1 MSDDH
6 CCIGFRRRRSSS
18 SSSNGALLGHQKK
31 CFLVKQ
37 HDTLKLTT
45 AELELVTRSQLSKN
59 NDKDNDTVQ
68 FYNNDDALL
77 LKCRPIFLDNDMQT
91 IFGIVEAVISATP
104 SSSSLKRDSIQTHIS
119 WVEPIVADYDDDNEL
134 NQDSCS
140 CVHPRGCWKR
150 QQGSSNSNLHQHTAT
165 LSSDHCEG
173 NFLKIIDL
181 TKLQDMRRNDDV
193 AAGYHHP
200 SFDSAAKIFHLLRS
214 TLNCTFDDQLYE
226 LHSASPWKTNYDK
239 SVDGSSSIE
248 NANDARSQIEASED
262 QVVALLI
269 KSPSIQ
275 STNNS
280 TWYDELERQEYRELV
295 DFRVGDAAPSYYLH
309 SSIQLSSRNRFFEA
323 LHHHHRNSSSSRR
336 EECCSDGSN
345 CLESGVSLFVYRK
358 LSPRDMLNSPCHEG
372 AVDCPGCLT
381 ETYLEE
387 AVDDSANCELQLP
400 VEPVLR
406 YRMVSPPY
414 LMHDREYPGL
424 LDPIRQRLDDIR
436 REAKLI
442 PHWTA
447 WPERNHYSSSG
458 ENGGASWT
466 VFPLCYT
473 FPANDITQRKFID
486 KTCAF
491 VPVTTA
497 LLEGLGPLLRTAL
510 FSRLDPKTKLGTH
523 TGWSDLANHVLR
535 VHIPLIVPRGDVCGT
550 WVDGC
555 VETQDVGRIIC
566 FDDSKVHRA
575 FNYSESE
582 ERIVLIIDLKRPSN
596 LPKGTAV
603 GGHTDELDGFI
614 QELSTN

>member
-1 MSDDH
+1 M
-6 CCIGFRRRRSSS
+6 
-18 SSSNGALLGHQKK
+18 
-31 CFLVKQ
+31 
-37 HDTLKLTT
+37 KLTT
-45 AELELVTRSQLSKN
+45 AELEQLVTLSQLSKN
-59 NDKDNDTVQ
+59 NDEDDDSVQ
-68 FYNNDDALL
+68 FYSSDDAHL
-77 LKCRPIFLDNDMQT
+77 LKCRPIFPENDVQT
-91 IFGIVEAVISATP
+91 MFGITEAVISATP
-104 SSSSLKRDSIQTHIS
+104 SSSSLKQESIQAHIS
-119 WVEPIVADYDDDNEL
+119 WVEPIVADDDDNEL

-140 CVHPRGCWKR
+140 CVHPRGCWQR
-150 QQGSSNSNLHQHTAT
+150 QQGSSNSNLHQHIAAP
-165 LSSDHCEG
+165 SSDHCEG
-173 NFLKIIDL
+173 HLKIIDL
-181 TKLQDMRRNDDV
+181 TKLQDMRRNDDI
-193 AAGYHHP
+193 AAECHHP

-226 LHSASPWKTNYDK
+226 LHGTSPWKTNYDK
-239 SVDGSSSIE
+239 STDS
-248 NANDARSQIEASED
+248 ANDARSQIAASQD

-269 KSPSIQ
+269 KSPSIK

-295 DFRVGDAAPSYYLH
+295 DFRVGDAAPSYCLH
-309 SSIQLSSRNRFFEA
+309 SSMQLSSRNKFFEA
-323 LHHHHRNSSSSRR
+323 LHHHHRNSSRR
-336 EECCSDGSN
+336 EENCSDGSN

-372 AVDCPGCLT
+372 AVDYPGCLT

-387 AVDDSANCELQLP
+387 AVDDSADCELQLP

-424 LDPIRQRLDDIR
+424 LDPILQRLDDIR
-436 REAKLI
+436 KEAKLI

-447 WPERNHYSSSG
+447 WPERNHYSSSSSG
-458 ENGGASWT
+458 EDGGASWT

-491 VPVTTA
+491 VPVTTT
-497 LLEGLGPLLRTAL
+497 LLEGLGPMLRTAL

-535 VHIPLIVPRGDVCGT
+535 AHIPLIVPRGDVCGN

-566 FDDSKVHRA
+566 FDDSKIHRA

-614 QELSTN
+614 QELSMH